1 MSTNPEYDNYLRKY
15 KKANATDPVVDAV
28 VLRMQTRSK
37 EGIIKFGVTLEDQT
51 MSPIEAIDNAIEE
64 ALDTAI
70 YLEKA
75 KRELMRDDI

>member
-1 MSTNPEYDNYLRKY
+1 MTRV
-15 KKANATDPVVDAV
+15 TDPVVDAI
-28 VLRMQTRSK
+28 VLRMQARSR
-37 EGIIKFGVTLEDQT
+37 EGIFKFGVTLEDQT

>member
-1 MSTNPEYDNYLRKY
+1 MTRV
-15 KKANATDPVVDAV
+15 TDPVVDAI
-28 VLRMQTRSK
+28 VLRMQARSR
-37 EGIIKFGVTLEDQT
+37 EGIFKFGVTLEDQT

-75 KRELMRDDI
+75 KRELMRNDL

>member
-1 MSTNPEYDNYLRKY
+1 MTRI
-15 KKANATDPVVDAV
+15 TDPVVDAV
-28 VLRMQTRSK
+28 VLRMQVRSE
-37 EGIIKFGVTLEDQT
+37 EGIFKFGVTLEDQT

>member
-1 MSTNPEYDNYLRKY
+1 MSTNPEYANYLRAH

-28 VLRMQTRSK
+28 VLRMQERSK
-37 EGIIKFGVTLEDQT
+37 KGIIKFGVTLEDQT

-75 KRELMRDDI
+75 KRELMRDDT

>member
-1 MSTNPEYDNYLRKY
+1 MSTNTEYDNYLRAH
-15 KKANATDPVVDAV
+15 KKANTTDPVVDAV

-64 ALDTAI
+64 ALDTAV

-75 KRELMRDDI
+75 KRELMRDDV

>member
-1 MSTNPEYDNYLRKY
+1 MSTNPEYDNYLRAH

-28 VLRMQTRSK
+28 VLRMQVRSR
-37 EGIIKFGVTLEDQT
+37 EGIFKFGVTLEDQT

-64 ALDTAI
+64 ALDTAV

-75 KRELMRDDI
+75 KRELMRDDV

>member
-1 MSTNPEYDNYLRKY
+1 MTRI
-15 KKANATDPVVDAV
+15 TDPVVDAV
-28 VLRMQTRSK
+28 VLRMKARSR
-37 EGIIKFGVTLEDQT
+37 EGIFKFGVTLEDQT

>member
-1 MSTNPEYDNYLRKY
+1 MSTIPKYDNYLQKY
-15 KKANATDPVVDAV
+15 KAANAADPVVEAV
-28 VLRMQTRSK
+28 VLRMQARSK

-64 ALDTAI
+64 ALDTAV

-75 KRELMRDDI
+75 KRELMRDDV

>member
-1 MSTNPEYDNYLRKY
+1 MSTNPEYDKNLRKY
-15 KKANATDPVVDAV
+15 KKANATDPVVVAV
-28 VLRMQTRSK
+28 VLRMQKRSK

-75 KRELMRDDI
+75 KRELMRDDV

>member
-1 MSTNPEYDNYLRKY
+1 MTRI
-15 KKANATDPVVDAV
+15 TDPVVDAV
-28 VLRMQTRSK
+28 VLRMQTRSE
-37 EGIIKFGVTLEDQT
+37 EGIFKFGVTLEDQT

>member
-1 MSTNPEYDNYLRKY
+1 MSNTY
-15 KKANATDPVVDAV
+15 VDDSIVEAV
-28 VLRMQTRSK
+28 MHKMAERSNDGMK
-37 EGIIKFGVTLEDQT
+37 KFGMTLEDQT

-64 ALDTAI
+64 ALDTAV

>member
-1 MSTNPEYDNYLRKY
+1 MTRV
-15 KKANATDPVVDAV
+15 TDPVVDAV
-28 VLRMQTRSK
+28 VLRMQAQSR
-37 EGIIKFGVTLEDQT
+37 EGIFKFGVTLEDQT

-75 KRELMRDDI
+75 KRELMRGT